1 MKSQHCVIQ
10 VWFMKVKVYAAPKV
24 GNFQLSVI
32 GYVSVLKIISNKL
45 IWKSEVLSC
54 PLWNQK
60 VVWELV

>member
-1 MKSQHCVIQ
+1 
-10 VWFMKVKVYAAPKV
+10 MKVKVYAAPKV

-32 GYVSVLKIISNKL
+32 GYVSVLKIISFEF

-54 PLWNQK
+54 PPWNQK